1 VASGKGNDVKIRQEP
16 RVRQPQDALARAAD
30 RLTDVATDPR
40 RAWRATA
47 RSDQL
52 LPPEPWRTLML
63 LGGRGSGKTRAGAQA
78 LAEMILGDPEPGEWG
93 IVAPTYRDA
102 WSTCVEG
109 ESGLL
114 VALGTSMAK
123 IRAGDCPIV
132 ASAAR
137 GYAEVRL
144 RNGHVVR
151 ADSADDGALR
161 VQGKNLKGVWCITC
175 TEPVLTSDGW
185 RPIQDVAPGSLVM
198 TRRGWRTVTTTC
210 MTHSNAEVIRVSTA
224 DGQSVSCTPEHLIWT
239 QSGWT
244 EAQNLHVGDIVLTW
258 SNSGHPLQGRPPGST
273 GTVFAGTG
281 KTRDTTFIRG
291 EAGFTLRSGSSLPG
305 ESFLTGMSS
314 TTSTTTRQ
322 TTGPRTFR
330 RSPGLSTTA
339 SIAGGHEI
347 MPPRPGSAQERK
359 HRGLVVSRG
368 LSPASGAGQYASH
381 AAAGGIFTSAREE
394 LSATTL
400 AVVTSVS
407 PAGRSD
413 VWDLTTDDAHE
424 FFAGGI
430 LVHNCDELGLFAKW
444 ETAWD
449 ESIAYAVRKGSS
461 KIIATGTPK
470 VSRPAAKLIRRLTK
484 EAQSDPAVI
493 VRRLRTTDN
502 LANLS
507 ETFFRSVVARSKGT
521 RLERQELE
529 GELLEDND
537 QALWSREVIER
548 NRVEPEDVPDLIRV
562 VIALD
567 PAVTSLTSADETG
580 IIVAGEA
587 ATGHGYVLADLSLR
601 ASPQRA
607 MERAVAAYRQFNGD
621 RIIGEANNGGDFI
634 GALLKTVDPDVPYT
648 KVTASRGKAVRAEPV
663 SALYEQGRIHH
674 AGVFVEL
681 EDELCTWAP
690 GDSDSPDRL
699 DACVWA
705 ISALKGL
712 SRGSWADAY
721 GIVTCVNARCGRGYL
736 SEGRKAC
743 PHCGTPKPPE
753 ENAA

>member
-1 VASGKGNDVKIRQEP
+1 VASGNVISAKP
-16 RVRQPQDALARAAD
+16 RVRNPQDPLSRAAD
-30 RLTDVATDPR
+30 RLTDIATDPR

-47 RSDQL
+47 RADQV
-52 LPPEPWRTLML
+52 LPPEPWRTLVL
-63 LGGRGSGKTRAGAQA
+63 LGGRGSGKTRAGAQG

-102 WSTCVEG
+102 WATCVEG

-114 VALGTSMAK
+114 VALGTTMAK
-123 IRAGDCPIV
+123 VRAGDCPIV

-137 GYAEVRL
+137 GYAEVRM
-144 RNGHVVR
+144 RNGHVIR

-161 VQGKNLKGVWCITC
+161 IQGKNLKGVW
-175 TEPVLTSDGW
+175 L
-185 RPIQDVAPGSLVM
+185 
-198 TRRGWRTVTTTC
+198 
-210 MTHSNAEVIRVSTA
+210 
-224 DGQSVSCTPEHLIWT
+224 
-239 QSGWT
+239 
-244 EAQNLHVGDIVLTW
+244 
-258 SNSGHPLQGRPPGST
+258 
-273 GTVFAGTG
+273 
-281 KTRDTTFIRG
+281 
-291 EAGFTLRSGSSLPG
+291 
-305 ESFLTGMSS
+305 
-314 TTSTTTRQ
+314 
-322 TTGPRTFR
+322 
-330 RSPGLSTTA
+330 
-339 SIAGGHEI
+339 
-347 MPPRPGSAQERK
+347 
-359 HRGLVVSRG
+359 
-368 LSPASGAGQYASH
+368 
-381 AAAGGIFTSAREE
+381 
-394 LSATTL
+394 
-400 AVVTSVS
+400 
-407 PAGRSD
+407 
-413 VWDLTTDDAHE
+413 
-424 FFAGGI
+424 
-430 LVHNCDELGLFAKW
+430 DELGLFAKW
-444 ETAWD
+444 ETAFD

-484 EAQSDPAVI
+484 ESQTDPTVI

-537 QALWSREVIER
+537 QALWSRETIER

-562 VIALD
+562 VVALD

-587 ATGHGYVLADLSLR
+587 ATGHGYILADLSLR

-607 MERAVAAYRQFNGD
+607 MERAVAAYHQFNGD

-634 GALLKTVDPDVPYT
+634 GALLKTVDPDIAYT

-705 ISALKGL
+705 VSALRGL

-721 GIVTCVNARCGRGYL
+721 GIVTCVSERCGRGYL

-743 PHCGTPKPPE
+743 PHCGTPKPE
-753 ENAA
+753 ESAA